1 MTSTTIILVALKA
14 SLMCMVFA
22 VGLGAKPRE
31 ALYLFRHPGQLARMV
46 TAMHLIMPL
55 LVIAAVGAFP
65 IEPPVK
71 IALLALA
78 ASPVPPM
85 LPRQALA
92 AGGSR
97 EYVVGLLVSTC
108 LLAVFIV
115 PLCLRIGT
123 LWLGRPSEIP
133 SLQIVVQMLGGVLA
147 PLLAGSLVHAWAPA
161 LAQRASKPL
170 SVASTVL
177 LLVSAVPVL
186 IRAWPAVVGL
196 MGNGMLLAF
205 VVFVATGLLLGH
217 VLGGPEPGNRTV
229 LALATASR
237 HPGIAIAL
245 AHSAFPAETLVAP
258 AVLAYL
264 LVSALVAAAFLR
276 WTKYQPAAAPEGVN
290 SRAEHNAR

>member
-1 MTSTTIILVALKA
+1 MTSTTMILAALRA

-31 ALYLFRHPGQLARMV
+31 ALFLFRHPGQLLRMV
-46 TAMHLIMPL
+46 TAMHLVMPL

-65 IEPPVK
+65 IELPVK

-78 ASPVPPM
+78 TSPVPPM
-85 LPRQALA
+85 LPRLALG

-108 LLAVFIV
+108 LLAVIIV
-115 PLCLRIGT
+115 PICLSVGT

-133 SLQIVVQMLGGVLA
+133 PLQIVVQMFGSVLA
-147 PLLAGSLVHAWAPA
+147 PLLAGSFVHAWAPA
-161 LAQRASKPL
+161 LAQRALKPL
-170 SVASTVL
+170 SVASMVL
-177 LLVSAVPVL
+177 LIVTALPVL
-186 IRAWPAVVGL
+186 IQAWPAVVGL

-205 VVFVATGLLLGH
+205 VVFVATGLLVGH
-217 VLGGPEPGNRTV
+217 LLGGPEPGNRTV

-245 AHSAFPAETLVAP
+245 SHSAFPAETLVAP
-258 AVLAYL
+258 ALLAYL

-276 WTKYQPAAAPEGVN
+276 WTKYQLAPAPAAVN
-290 SRAEHNAR
+290 ARAEHNAR